1 MATSTRV
8 VRCAK
13 CLHPVGDHA
22 PHPVDGR
29 VGCCAAIGIVRCPC
43 TWTPSTTKPPHTR
56 RR

>member
-1 MATSTRV
+1 MATSTKV

-22 PHPVDGR
+22 PQPVDGR
-29 VGCCAAIGIVRCPC
+29 VGCCATTSGVRCPC